1 MMMQATSEATATD
14 IYGAT
19 LSRRRFI
26 QGSGALVVGFA
37 LVGKGGW
44 LDGLEASTGTNSPD
58 ATQLASWFQIREDN
72 TIVMY
77 TGKVDFGQSTTH
89 TAFRQIAAEELHTT
103 FEAITEVVLGDTD
116 RTPDGGISA
125 GYLRGGTPNVRKVA
139 AYTYQALLELAAVT
153 LGVSK
158 NELSVTDG
166 VVSGGGKRISY
177 GELVKGGRLKL
188 TIPVDGTL
196 THQGGLNVLG
206 DPPMTPVSEY
216 KIIGQPYL
224 NPVTAKKVAA
234 TMTWVSDVRLPGMLH
249 ARVIHPKT
257 LGSTLMSAGAVD
269 KTRYPNTRVVVEGNL
284 VGVVAPT
291 EWEAIG
297 AAQQVAADTKWTDW
311 TGLPG
316 NEKLFQWL
324 RQEADWKT
332 TPVQSGGTEAA
343 VKPDVAKR
351 LSATYELPYMKH
363 APIGPAVAVADA
375 RTDGTVYVYSNNQNP
390 SMLRG
395 AIAKMLG
402 TSVDNVI
409 VRSFP
414 GSGHYGRSNG
424 GHGGAEDEAVV
435 LSKAVGAPVR
445 VQWTRPDDIQWSTN
459 GTAAYSDIEI
469 GIDANG
475 TLSTYHVDHYMP
487 AFHDDRPVGAL
498 IAGLPTISAPN
509 VEPPPENFPQVGS
522 TVNLR
527 WDPWVYDRTPEVLER
542 CHGTFQVGERESPL
556 AVGLRSHSMRTPG
569 QYSQN
574 CAREMAISEAAV
586 LAGVDPL
593 QFRLDSTDDVRMQ
606 RVLTAVRDASG
617 WQDRPAPVRS
627 SAPSNAGE
635 LRGWGVSA
643 MLRGAYWACVC
654 EVSIDRST
662 GQISVE
668 RCVVGVE
675 PGIIINPLQ
684 LKRQVEGGALMG
696 ISHVLHEEVIF
707 DQSAITNRD
716 WLTYPILTM
725 AEAPYVEVV
734 LVKDPEARN
743 FLGASE
749 AANALPAPAIAAA
762 VLDATGRP
770 PRRLPL
776 KPAYVQELLRT

>member
-1 MMMQATSEATATD
+1 MTTQARSVD
-14 IYGAT
+14 IYSAT

-44 LDGLEASTGTNSPD
+44 LDGLHASTGTNSPD
-58 ATQLASWFQIREDN
+58 ATRWTSWFEIREDN
-72 TIVMY
+72 TIVIY
-77 TGKVDFGQSTTH
+77 TGKADFGQSTTY

-139 AYTYQALLELAAVT
+139 AYTYQALLELAAVK

-158 NELSVTDG
+158 NGLSVENG
-166 VVSGGGKRISY
+166 IVSGGGKSISY
-177 GELVKGGRLKL
+177 GQLVKGAELKL
-188 TIPVDGTL
+188 TIPVQGTL
-196 THQGGLNVLG
+196 THQGGLTVLG

-216 KIIGQPYL
+216 KVIGKSYL
-224 NPVTAKKVAA
+224 NPATATKVAA
-234 TMTWVSDVRLPGMLH
+234 KATWVSDVRLPGMLH

-257 LGSTLMSAGAVD
+257 LGSTIISAGAVD
-269 KTRYPNTRVVVEGNL
+269 KTRYPNARVVVKGNL
-284 VGVVAPT
+284 VAVVAPT

-297 AAQQVAADTKWTDW
+297 AARQVATGTKWTEW

-316 NEKLFQWL
+316 NEKLFEWL
-324 RQEADWKT
+324 RKEADWKT

-343 VKPDVAKR
+343 VKPDVANR
-351 LSATYELPYMKH
+351 LSVAYELPYMKH
-363 APIGPAVAVADA
+363 APIGPAIAVADA
-375 RTDGTVYVYSNNQNP
+375 RAEGTVYAYSNNQNP

-395 AIAKMLG
+395 SIAKMLG
-402 TSVDNVI
+402 TSIDNVI

-424 GHGGAEDEAVV
+424 GHGGAEDEAVI

-445 VQWTRPDDIQWSTN
+445 VQWMRPEDIQWSTN

-475 TLSTYHVDHYMP
+475 KLSTYQADHYMP

-509 VEPPPENFPQVGS
+509 VEAPPENFPVVG
-522 TVNLR
+522 TTANRR

-556 AVGLRSHSMRTPG
+556 AVGLRNHSMRTPG

-574 CAREMAISEAAV
+574 CTREMAISEAAA

-593 QFRLDSTDDVRMQ
+593 QFRLDSTDDVRMR

-617 WQDRPAPVRS
+617 WQDRPARGRG
-627 SAPSNAGE
+627 SAPSNAGQ

-643 MLRGAYWACVC
+643 MKRGAYWACVC

-662 GQISVE
+662 GQVRVE

-684 LKRQVEGGALMG
+684 LKRQVQGGALMG
-696 ISHVLHEEVIF
+696 VSHALHEEVLF

-716 WLTYPILTM
+716 WRTYPILTM

-734 LVKDPEARN
+734 LVNDSEARN

-749 AANALPAPAIAAA
+749 AANALPPPAIAAA
-762 VLDATGRP
+762 VSDATGRP

-776 KPAYVQELLRT
+776 KPTYVQELLRS

>member
-1 MMMQATSEATATD
+1 MTQARSVD

-26 QGSGALVVGFA
+26 QGGGTLVVGFA
-37 LVGKGGW
+37 LVGKRGW
-44 LDGLEASTGTNSPD
+44 LDSLHAFTATNSPD
-58 ATQLASWFQIREDN
+58 ATQWTSWFQIREDN

-77 TGKVDFGQSTTH
+77 SGKADFGQSTTH

-103 FEAITEVVLGDTD
+103 YEAITEVVLGDTD

-158 NELSVTDG
+158 DELSVTDG
-166 VVSGGGKRISY
+166 IVSGGGKRISY
-177 GELVKGGRLKL
+177 GELVKSEELKL

-206 DPPMTPVSEY
+206 DPPMRPVSEY
-216 KIIGQPYL
+216 QIIGKSYL
-224 NPVTAKKVAA
+224 NPVTAQKVAA
-234 TMTWVSDVRLPGMLH
+234 KTTWISDVRLPGMLH

-257 LGSTLMSAGAVD
+257 LGSTLISAGAVD
-269 KTRYPNTRVVVEGNL
+269 TTRYPNARVVVEGNL

-297 AAQQVAADTKWTDW
+297 AAGQVAAGTTWTEW

-316 NEKLFQWL
+316 SENLFKWL
-324 RQEADWKT
+324 REDADWKT
-332 TPVQSGGTEAA
+332 TPLQSGGTEAA

-351 LSATYELPYMKH
+351 LTVTYELPYMKH

-375 RTDGTVYVYSNNQNP
+375 RADGTVYVYSNNQNP

-402 TSVDNVI
+402 TAVDNVI
-409 VRSFP
+409 VRSCP

-424 GHGGAEDEAVV
+424 GHGGAEDEAVL

-445 VQWTRPDDIQWSTN
+445 VQWMRPEDIQWSTN

-475 TLSTYHVDHYMP
+475 KLSTYHVDHYMP

-498 IAGLPTISAPN
+498 IAGLPTISAPD

-542 CHGTFQVGERESPL
+542 CHGTFQVGEKESPL
-556 AVGLRSHSMRTPG
+556 AVGIRNHSMRTPG

-574 CAREMAISEAAV
+574 VAREMAISEAAV

-593 QFRLDSTDDVRMQ
+593 QFRLDSTDDARMQ

-617 WQDRPAPVRS
+617 WDDRPPQSRGA
-627 SAPSNAGE
+627 AASNADR

-643 MLRGAYWACVC
+643 MKRGAYWACVC
-654 EVSIDRST
+654 EVSVDRST
-662 GQISVE
+662 GQVRVE
-668 RCVVGVE
+668 KCIVGVE

-684 LKRQVEGGALMG
+684 LKRQVQGGALMG
-696 ISHVLHEEVIF
+696 VSHVLHEEVLF

-716 WLTYPILTM
+716 WRTYPILTM

-734 LVKDPEARN
+734 LVKDAEARA

-749 AANALPAPAIAAA
+749 AANTLPPPAIAAA
-762 VLDATGRP
+762 VFDATARP

-776 KPAYVQELLRT
+776 KPAYVQELLRA